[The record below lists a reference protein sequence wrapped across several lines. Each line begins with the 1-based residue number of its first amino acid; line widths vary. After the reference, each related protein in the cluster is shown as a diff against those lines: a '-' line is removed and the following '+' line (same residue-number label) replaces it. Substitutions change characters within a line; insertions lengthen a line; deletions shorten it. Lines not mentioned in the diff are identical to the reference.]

1 MDHFPEHFP
10 GEFFRNHGPFFRR
23 VFRNIMYFPEHF
35 PEPLSISGAFSG
47 TWNISPEH
55 SSGTMVPFPGAFSGT
70 WTISPEHLFLINSE
84 NAFKCIMVNGREWQ
98 WMAVNGRERPWM
110 TVNGPEWQRMA
121 VDAVNGSERF

>member
-35 PEPLSISGAFSG
+35 PEPLSIS
-47 TWNISPEH
+47 
-55 SSGTMVPFPGAFSGT
+55 GAFSGT